1 MWFNEVIELGT
12 ETQTVTY
19 GEPIKTYTWRKVY
32 ADPLGDGRRESY
44 SGESTGMKPDLKF
57 AIRSF
62 EYENEPAVKFNGK
75 TYTVVRS
82 DTAGDNTYLY
92 LSKVVE

>member
-1 MWFNEVIELGT
+1 MWFNQTIELGT
-12 ETQTVTY
+12 ETQTITY
-19 GEPIKTYTWRKVY
+19 GEVIKTYTWRKVF
-32 ADPLGDGRRESY
+32 ADPMGDGRRETN

-57 AIRSF
+57 VIRSF
-62 EYENEPAVKFNGK
+62 EYNGEPAVRYDSK

-82 DTAGDNTYLY
+82 DTSGDNTYLY